1 MILSSLNSS
10 LRSSSKRRAVIIA
23 LHLVL
28 FAFIA
33 SVIYSHT
40 DFVNAV
46 KTPPSSLSQWYKPEN
61 KRQVWLHNMFKLRRE
76 MQAVEFYAQNQDPE
90 RLVEWSKRLSEHYL
104 KIADMVP
111 EWKDKLSTQLIVDL
125 NQLVED
131 NNFYEIPNTLET
143 LSQNCQSCHT
153 DYQAT
158 VAAMFR
164 APNFSGMTLI
174 TNKETGLKIPYT
186 QHMNTLSK
194 QVNQIKIAAED
205 GMKELALSSLVELT
219 TDMNLLGE
227 TCSNCHKSEIEA
239 YPSKAMTQTM
249 VQLGQSL
256 KTGTLKDQGR
266 ALGTLAV
273 QACARCHGTHR
284 ISFDARKQLTEKM
297 DWSQLIKH

>member
-1 MILSSLNSS
+1 
-10 LRSSSKRRAVIIA
+10 
-23 LHLVL
+23 
-28 FAFIA
+28 
-33 SVIYSHT
+33 
-40 DFVNAV
+40 VNVV

-90 RLVEWSKRLSEHYL
+90 RLEKWSKRLSEHYL

-111 EWKDKLSTQLIVDL
+111 EWKDKLSPQLIVNL
-125 NQLVED
+125 NQQVED
-131 NNFYEIPNTLET
+131 NNFYEIPNTLKE
-143 LSQNCQSCHT
+143 LSKNCQSCHT
-153 DYQAT
+153 DYQST
-158 VAAMFR
+158 TAAMYR
-164 APNFSGMTLI
+164 APDFSGITLI
-174 TNKETGLKIPYT
+174 QNKETGLEIPYT
-186 QHMNTLSK
+186 QHMDKLSK

-227 TCSNCHKSEIEA
+227 TCSNCHKNEIEA
-239 YPSKAMTQTM
+239 YPSKAMSDTLH
-249 VQLGQSL
+249 QLEQSF

-297 DWSQLIKH
+297 DWGQLIKH